1 MAEPAEEEEE
11 GGLEVVPEVLTEE
24 EKMDR
29 VRAIRFPVI
38 QEYADILQS
47 VYPLFVRKGAK
58 VKTEIHEK

>member
-1 MAEPAEEEEE
+1 MAEEAEP
-11 GGLEVVPEVLTEE
+11 GLEEVPEVLTEE

-29 VRAIRFPVI
+29 IRAVRYPVI
-38 QEYADILQS
+38 PEYSNILQS